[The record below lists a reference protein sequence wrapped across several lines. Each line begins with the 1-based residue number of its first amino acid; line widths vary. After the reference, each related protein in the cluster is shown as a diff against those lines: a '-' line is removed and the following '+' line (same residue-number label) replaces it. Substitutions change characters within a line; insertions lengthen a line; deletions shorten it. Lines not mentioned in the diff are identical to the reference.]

1 MLIVNV
7 LFYVFMF
14 AATVKNVY
22 INYVVKSYQKV
33 YDGQVV
39 QVRLFDVCDTSY
51 NKKSV
56 RILYKLTILQNI
68 YHICAWIWS
77 RIRRSPW
84 RPPCTFIKDRNLFI
98 PTTTDHFYYE
108 FTFWN
113 GTKKLVR
120 AQGSFVPNAVADAH
134 AHANAHANASN
145 AANDDMPS
153 IRDKK
158 ILYVS
163 MCGYDV
169 TDFVNQYVSSLTKE
183 NNITACDLFAIAVL
197 CSQVPSWARH
207 YDANEDSANA
217 VNANAFNATKTIET
231 DKSIHDAF
239 ETEFIMCDEE
249 IVKSRFKGTDVV
261 YFHG

>member
-1 MLIVNV
+1 M
-7 LFYVFMF
+7 
-14 AATVKNVY
+14 
-22 INYVVKSYQKV
+22 
-33 YDGQVV
+33 
-39 QVRLFDVCDTSY
+39 
-51 NKKSV
+51 
-56 RILYKLTILQNI
+56 
-68 YHICAWIWS
+68 
-77 RIRRSPW
+77 
-84 RPPCTFIKDRNLFI
+84 
-98 PTTTDHFYYE
+98 
-108 FTFWN
+108 
-113 GTKKLVR
+113 
-120 AQGSFVPNAVADAH
+120 ADAH
-134 AHANAHANASN
+134 AHANANAHAHV
-145 AANDDMPS
+145 ANDDMPS

-183 NNITACDLFAIAVL
+183 NNITASDLFAIAVL

-217 VNANAFNATKTIET
+217 VNANATKTIET